1 MNIFATYAVNDNTN
15 TTQHET
21 KNFMRNLLKYLIFH
35 ILCFG
40 CLSPLSAGE
49 GSPAEANHDAR
60 LDEVVDAFHSSMGFD
75 YLTKEE
81 GEAIKIDSILNYL
94 ESTKQYRTYFEL
106 ERILVKSYLFRGEI
120 RLAIVW
126 SEQMYS
132 KASVLS
138 HALGTALAL
147 NAIGE
152 VYSYTGRNKEAG
164 AAHVQA
170 LEMFDQMHGEE
181 IHVRMLL
188 VELIE
193 YNLRIRDFH
202 QAAHFITRLNR
213 FPTDKLSGQEQ
224 AVRHVFNAYCQ
235 LFNGSAKIA
244 RQHLDAVEPL
254 KEELVPGISQH
265 LLIADAMYW
274 ERTGEYE
281 KSLATYD
288 AFFDADNAEINSSL
302 YKEVLQNRADL
313 LVKMGRK
320 EEAYEQYGE
329 VFSYIKSSFE
339 KNYPKEIDQL
349 TTRFQADQLTYQNE
363 RDRLFSYRLYLG
375 GIVVCTLTLL
385 LFLYLSWRKIFRL
398 KESKRS
404 QEVMIQKAERA
415 IQKKNMFLSNM
426 SHEVRTPL
434 NAIVGFSAVLAS
446 DDDSFDEDSR
456 KEFCEIIKVNS
467 FQLLKLIND
476 ILDFSDFES
485 DNITFNVRPY
495 DAVKLCKEA
504 TETVSA
510 SRKLEVEL
518 RFDTELPELM
528 IETDDARLRQVLI
541 NILVNATKFTK
552 EGSIVLKLELSDRN
566 TAFFSV
572 TDTGCGIPLEKQ
584 GVIFERFEKL
594 NDFAQGTGLGLS
606 ICQLIVTHM
615 RGRIWVD
622 SNYTQGARFCFTHPL
637 KYKPKT
643 EGAVS

>member
-1 MNIFATYAVNDNTN
+1 
-15 TTQHET
+15 
-21 KNFMRNLLKYLIFH
+21 MRNLLKHLIFH
-35 ILCFG
+35 MLCLG
-40 CLSPLSAGE
+40 CIFPLSAGE
-49 GSPAEANHDAR
+49 DNPAEVKR
-60 LDEVVDAFHSSMGFD
+60 STLQDEVIDAFHDSMGFD

-81 GEAIKIDSILNYL
+81 AEAINPDSILNYL
-94 ESTKQYRTYFEL
+94 ESTKQYKTYFEL

-120 RLAIVW
+120 RLAIAR

-138 HALGTALAL
+138 HAVGTALAL

-164 AAHVQA
+164 SAHVQA
-170 LEMFDQMHGEE
+170 LEMFDRMSSEE
-181 IHVRMLL
+181 IHVRILL

-193 YNLRIRDFH
+193 YNLRIH
-202 QAAHFITRLNR
+202 NLSQAIHFMTRLNR
-213 FPTDKLSGQEQ
+213 FPTEKLSSQEQ
-224 AVRHVFNAYCQ
+224 AVRHIFNAYCQ
-235 LFNGSAKIA
+235 LFSGSVKIA
-244 RQHLDAVEPL
+244 RQHLDMVEPL
-254 KEELVPGISQH
+254 RDKLAPGIMQH
-265 LLIADAMYW
+265 LLITEAMYW
-274 ERTGEYE
+274 ERIGEYE

-288 AFFDADNAEINSSL
+288 AFFETNYAEINTSL
-302 YKEVLQNRADL
+302 YKEVSQDKADL

-320 EEAYEQYGE
+320 EEAYKQYGQ

-363 RDRLFSYRLYLG
+363 RDRLFSYRFYLG
-375 GIVVCTLTLL
+375 GIAVCTLVLL
-385 LFLYLSWRKIFRL
+385 LFLYLSWKKIFRL

-404 QEVMIQKAERA
+404 QEIMIQKAERA

-446 DDDSFDEDSR
+446 DDDSFDEESR

-485 DNITFNVRPY
+485 DNITFNIHPY
-495 DAVKLCKEA
+495 DAVKLCREA

-518 RFDTELPELM
+518 RFDTEFTELM

-541 NILVNATKFTK
+541 NLLVNATKFTK
-552 EGSIVLKLELSDRN
+552 EGSIVLRLELSDRN

-584 GVIFERFEKL
+584 SVIFERFEKL

-606 ICQLIVTHM
+606 ICQLIVSYM

-637 KYKPKT
+637 KFKPKA
-643 EGAVS
+643 GDSAL

>member
-1 MNIFATYAVNDNTN
+1 
-15 TTQHET
+15 
-21 KNFMRNLLKYLIFH
+21 MRNLLKHFILH
-35 ILCFG
+35 IVCFG
-40 CLSPLSAGE
+40 CIFPLSAGE
-49 GSPAEANHDAR
+49 DSLTSPER
-60 LDEVVDAFHSSMGFD
+60 ITIQDEVIDAFHNSMGFD

-81 GEAIKIDSILNYL
+81 SAVIDLDSILNYL
-94 ESTKQYRTYFEL
+94 ESTKQYETYFEL

-120 RLAIVW
+120 RMAIAW

-132 KASVLS
+132 KASALS
-138 HALGTALAL
+138 HTIGTVLAL

-164 AAHVQA
+164 DAHVQA
-170 LEMFDQMHGEE
+170 LEMLDQMDGGEV
-181 IHVRMLL
+181 HVRILL

-193 YNLRIRDFH
+193 YNLRIHNFV
-202 QAAHFITRLNR
+202 QAAHFMNRLNS
-213 FPTDKLSGQEQ
+213 FSSDKLSGQEQ
-224 AVRHVFNAYCQ
+224 AVRHIFNAYCQ
-235 LFNGSAKIA
+235 LFNGSVKIA
-244 RQHLDAVEPL
+244 RQHLDKVEPL
-254 KEELVPGISQH
+254 KDKLVPGIMQH
-265 LLIADAMYW
+265 LLVADAMYW
-274 ERTGEYE
+274 ERIGEYE
-281 KSLATYD
+281 KSLTAYD
-288 AFFDADNAEINSSL
+288 AFLHTDYAEINCSL
-302 YKEVLQNRADL
+302 YKEVLQDRADL
-313 LVKMGRK
+313 LLKMGRK
-320 EEAYEQYGE
+320 EEAYKQYGA
-329 VFSYIKSSFE
+329 VYSYIKSAFE

-375 GIVVCTLTLL
+375 GIVVCTLFLL

-398 KESKRS
+398 KESKCS
-404 QEVMIQKAERA
+404 QEKMIQKAERA

-446 DDDSFDEDSR
+446 EDDSFDEDSR

-476 ILDFSDFES
+476 ILDFSDFEN
-485 DNITFNVRPY
+485 DNITFNIRPY

-504 TETVSA
+504 SETVNA

-541 NILVNATKFTK
+541 NLLVNATKFTK
-552 EGSIVLKLELSDRN
+552 EGSIVLRLELSDRN

-584 GVIFERFEKL
+584 GLIFERFEKL
-594 NDFAQGTGLGLS
+594 NDFAQGSGLGLS
-606 ICQLIVTHM
+606 ICQLIVTYM

-637 KYKPKT
+637 KYKPKA
-643 EGAVS
+643 EGAV